1 MKLGSICTFQIVDVM
16 IGKHILNQVIFRIK
30 INVFVKQTLVRG
42 VQYMFYFFV
51 LVVQTNVA
59 NIEDST
65 SFHRVKMETPDE
77 EKYGIF

>member
-1 MKLGSICTFQIVDVM
+1 
-16 IGKHILNQVIFRIK
+16 
-30 INVFVKQTLVRG
+30 
-42 VQYMFYFFV
+42 MFYFFV